1 MIPTLSPDR
10 LRAPTPRYTSYPTA
24 VHFDASVGPDQSGAW
39 IADLP
44 EDAALSLYVH
54 IPFCG
59 ALCWYCGC
67 ATTVVNT
74 PGPIAG
80 YLEALDAEIGAV
92 ADLLGSRRR
101 VTHLHWG
108 GGSPNS
114 LQPDQIRALAGRLRS
129 RFDLAEEAEF
139 AVEIDPRFMDA
150 ARADAFARAGVNRV
164 SIGVQD
170 FSPEVQAAIN
180 RQQSFDTTRQVV
192 EHLRRAGIGALN
204 IDLVYG
210 LPHQTEARLADTLDQ
225 ALALQPDRLAVFGYA
240 HLPQRIRHQRLI
252 PEDALPGF
260 EARLRLAE
268 LATRRLVEAGYAR
281 IGLDHFAR
289 PDDALA
295 RAPAQR
301 NFQGYTTDRAD
312 ALIGLG
318 ASAISRLPQGYAQNA
333 AGVADYRARVTAGGR
348 ATARGVALS
357 DDDHLR
363 AHVIERLMC
372 DLTYSEA
379 DLHRHFGGRARSL
392 AGIVAGMDDLEV
404 EGLIERTADG
414 FRIPEAAAP
423 FVRAV
428 CTRFDAYLARTDA
441 IHAPAV

>member
-80 YLEALDAEIGAV
+80 YLEALDAEITAV
-92 ADLLGSRRR
+92 ADQLGARRR

-114 LQPDQIRALAGRLRS
+114 LEPDQILTLAGHLRS
-129 RFDLAEEAEF
+129 RFDLAEDAEF

-295 RAPAQR
+295 KAPPQR

-318 ASAISRLPQGYAQNA
+318 ASAISRFPQGYAQNA
-333 AGVADYRARVTAGGR
+333 TGVADYRARITADGR

-357 DDDHLR
+357 DDDQLR

-379 DLHRHFGGRARSL
+379 DLHRHFGDRARSL
-392 AGIVAGMDDLEV
+392 AGIVAGMDDFEV

-423 FVRAV
+423 FVRTV
-428 CTRFDAYLARTDA
+428 CTRFDAWLARTDA

>member
-1 MIPTLSPDR
+1 MIRVPSPDR

-24 VHFDASVGPDQSGAW
+24 VHFSSAVGPDESGAW
-39 IADLP
+39 IAALP
-44 EDAALSLYVH
+44 EAADLSLYVH

-80 YLEALDAEIGAV
+80 YLEALEAEIGAV
-92 ADLLGSRRR
+92 ADRLGTRRR

-114 LQPDQIRALAGRLRS
+114 LQPDQILALAGGLRD
-129 RFDLAEEAEF
+129 RFTLDPEAEF

-150 ARADAFARAGVNRV
+150 ARAEALARAGVNRV

-180 RQQSFDTTRQVV
+180 RRQSFETTRAVV
-192 EHLRRAGIGALN
+192 EDLRRAGIKALN

-225 ALALQPDRLAVFGYA
+225 ALALRPDRLAVFGYA

-252 PEDALPGF
+252 PEAALPGF

-268 LATRRLVEAGYAR
+268 LATRRLVDAGYVR
-281 IGLDHFAR
+281 IGLDHFAQ
-289 PDDALA
+289 PDDPLA
-295 RAPAQR
+295 QAPAQR

-318 ASAISRLPQGYAQNA
+318 ASAISRFPQGYAQNA
-333 AGVADYRARVTAGGR
+333 TGVADYRARIAAGGR

-357 DDDHLR
+357 DDDRLR

-372 DLTYSEA
+372 DLTYS
-379 DLHRHFGGRARSL
+379 DTGLRRRFGDRARSL
-392 AGIVAGMDDLEV
+392 AGIVADMDDLEA

-423 FVRAV
+423 FVRTV
-428 CTRFDAYLARTDA
+428 CTRFDAWLARADA

>member
-1 MIPTLSPDR
+1 MTCMPSLDR

-39 IADLP
+39 IAGLAG
-44 EDAALSLYVH
+44 DAALSLYVH

-80 YLEALDAEIGAV
+80 YLETLDVEIAAV
-92 ADLLGSRRR
+92 ADLLGPRRR
-101 VTHLHWG
+101 VVHLHWG

-114 LQPDQIRALAGRLRS
+114 LQPDQIRALAGHLRA
-129 RFDLAEEAEF
+129 RFDLTDDAEF
-139 AVEIDPRFMDA
+139 AVEIDPRFMDT
-150 ARADAFARAGVNRV
+150 ARADAMARAGVNRV

-192 EHLRRAGIGALN
+192 ESLRRAGVGALN

-225 ALALQPDRLAVFGYA
+225 ALALEPDRLAVFGYA
-240 HLPQRIRHQRLI
+240 HLPGRIRHQRLI
-252 PEDALPGF
+252 PEASLPGF
-260 EARLRLAE
+260 EARLRLAA
-268 LATRRLVEAGYAR
+268 LATRRLVRAGYVR

-289 PDDALA
+289 PDDPLA
-295 RAPAQR
+295 RAPAHR
-301 NFQGYTTDRAD
+301 NFQGYTTDRSD

-318 ASAISRLPQGYAQNA
+318 ASAISRLSQGYAQNA
-333 AGVADYRARVTAGGR
+333 TGVADYRQRIAAGGR

-357 DDDHLR
+357 DDDRMR

-372 DLTYSEA
+372 DLAYS
-379 DLHRHFGGRARSL
+379 DVSLRQRFGDQAGAL
-392 AGIVAGMDDLEV
+392 AGIVEGMGDLEA
-404 EGLIERTADG
+404 EGLIVRTAEG
-414 FRIPEAAAP
+414 FRIPETAAP
-423 FVRAV
+423 FVRTV
-428 CTRFDAYLARTDA
+428 CTRFDAWLARTDA
-441 IHAPAV
+441 VHAPAV

>member
-1 MIPTLSPDR
+1 MIRVPSPDR

-24 VHFDASVGPDQSGAW
+24 VHFSSAVGPDESGAW
-39 IADLP
+39 IAALP
-44 EDAALSLYVH
+44 ETAALSLYVH

-80 YLEALDAEIGAV
+80 YLEALEAEIGAV
-92 ADLLGSRRR
+92 ADRLGPRRR

-114 LQPDQIRALAGRLRS
+114 LQPDQILGLAGGLRD
-129 RFDLAEEAEF
+129 RFTLDPEAEF

-150 ARADAFARAGVNRV
+150 ARAEALARAGVNRV

-180 RQQSFDTTRQVV
+180 RRQSFETTRAVV
-192 EHLRRAGIGALN
+192 EDLRRAGIGALN

-225 ALALQPDRLAVFGYA
+225 ALALRPDRLAVFGYA

-252 PEDALPGF
+252 PEAALPGF

-268 LATRRLVEAGYAR
+268 LATRRLVDAGYVR
-281 IGLDHFAR
+281 IGLDHFAQ
-289 PDDALA
+289 PDDPLA
-295 RAPAQR
+295 QAPAQR

-318 ASAISRLPQGYAQNA
+318 ASAISRFPQGYAQNA
-333 AGVADYRARVTAGGR
+333 TGVADYRARIAAGGR

-357 DDDHLR
+357 DDDRLR

-372 DLTYSEA
+372 DLTYSDA
-379 DLHRHFGGRARSL
+379 GLRRRFGDRARSL
-392 AGIVAGMDDLEV
+392 AGIVADMDDLEA
-404 EGLIERTADG
+404 EGLIERTDDG

-423 FVRAV
+423 FVRTV
-428 CTRFDAYLARTDA
+428 CTRFDAWLARADA